1 VIGRNPEKPPHP
13 GRRLLGKA
21 VVAWLLIAL
30 STAGAVS
37 AAVLLQVKDIVTV
50 IKNERT
56 GRVEL
61 DIPEVTPSEAGKP
74 QTLMILGTD
83 GRYGDKKLGLKARS
97 DTIVLVRLDAH
108 QKVTAVMNVPRD
120 LLVQIPG
127 YGTTPQKINGA
138 YTLGGPRLT
147 LKTVKSVLSTPE
159 RPFKI
164 NHVITIDFE
173 AFERAVNYIGGVYVD
188 VDRHYFNDN
197 SQGGERY
204 ATIDVPAG
212 YQKLHGMDALDYVR
226 YRHGDNDLV
235 RARRQQDFLRQIRK
249 QFGARKLMDPT
260 PKNLKTLAKLF
271 ARYFDYDKGLN
282 STKQILRLAKLVLGT
297 ASLPVAEVPF
307 QSVDAPDHVNLEASQ
322 NMIASTV
329 DSFLNPKA
337 GPTGGTASAK
347 PSGSSSKSKHKS
359 APVSYTNVPGLV
371 TSRTEGENQAIVAA
385 RKAQFPFYYATLRLN
400 RGGYVSDPT
409 RLYSIRDELGKIHRA
424 YRMVLSAGQNEG
436 YYGVQG
442 MTWRRPP
449 ILDDPHTFKTV
460 KGRKLLIYKDG
471 SKVRLVAWRTPRG
484 VYWVSNTLTRTLNER
499 QMVAIAASLRHLHS
513 H

>member
-1 VIGRNPEKPPHP
+1 VRGDPDKPPHP

-21 VVAWLLIAL
+21 VIAWLLIAL
-30 STAGAVS
+30 ATAGAVS
-37 AAVLLQVKDIVTV
+37 GAVLLQVKDIVTV
-50 IKNERT
+50 IKDERA
-56 GRVEL
+56 GRIEL

-83 GRYGDKKLGLKARS
+83 GRYGDRKLGLKARS

-120 LLVQIPG
+120 LLVPIPG

-147 LKTVKSVLSTPE
+147 LKTVKQTLSTPGH
-159 RPFKI
+159 PFKI

-188 VDRHYFNDN
+188 VDHHYFNDN

-249 QFGARKLMDPT
+249 QLGARKLMDPS
-260 PKNLKTLAKLF
+260 PKNLRALARLF
-271 ARYFDYDKGLN
+271 ARYFDYDKHLQD
-282 STKQILRLAKLVLGT
+282 TKQILRLAKLVLGT
-297 ASLPVAEVPF
+297 AGLPVVEVPF
-307 QSVDAPDHVNLEASQ
+307 RALDAPDHVNLEASQ
-322 NMIASTV
+322 NMIQQTV
-329 DSFLNPKA
+329 KAFMDPKA
-337 GPTGGTASAK
+337 GPTGGRASK
-347 PSGSSSKSKHKS
+347 SSGSSRRGGSKRSS
-359 APVSYTNVPGLV
+359 RQSFTNVPGLV
-371 TSRTEGENQAIVAA
+371 GSRTEGENQAIVAA
-385 RKAQFPFYYATLRLN
+385 RKAKFPFYFPTLRYG
-400 RGGYVSDPT
+400 RGGWVNDPT
-409 RLYSIRDELGKIHRA
+409 RLYAIEDELGKRHRA
-424 YRMVLSAGQNEG
+424 YRLVLSAGQNEG

-442 MTWRRPP
+442 MTWRGAP
-449 ILDDPHTFKTV
+449 ILSDPHTWRTV
-460 KGRKLLIYKDG
+460 RGRKLAIYKDG
-471 SKVRLVAWRTPRG
+471 RKVRLVAWRTPRG

-499 QMVAIAASLRHLHS
+499 QMLAIAASLRHLHS
-513 H
+513 R

>member
-1 VIGRNPEKPPHP
+1 VSRDPNKPPHP
-13 GRRLLGKA
+13 GRGLLGRA
-21 VVAWLLIAL
+21 VAAWLLIAL
-30 STAGAVS
+30 ATAGAVS

-50 IKNERT
+50 IKNERA

-83 GRYGDKKLGLKARS
+83 GRFGDKKLGLKARS

-127 YGTTPQKINGA
+127 YGTTAQKINGA

-147 LKTVKSVLSTPE
+147 LKTVKAVLSTPE

-197 SQGGERY
+197 SQGGERF

-212 YQKLHGMDALDYVR
+212 YQKLHGQDALDYVR

-249 QFGARKLMDPT
+249 QLGARKLMDPS
-260 PKNLKTLAKLF
+260 PKNLRQLAKLF
-271 ARYFDYDKGLN
+271 ARYFDYDKHLN
-282 STKQILRLAKLVLGT
+282 DTKQILRLAKLVLGT
-297 ASLPVAEVPF
+297 AKLPVAEVPF
-307 QSVDAPDHVNLEASQ
+307 EAVDAPDHVNLEASQ
-322 NMIASTV
+322 NMIGRTV
-329 DSFLNPKA
+329 DAFLNPKA
-337 GPTGGTASAK
+337 GPTGGSASK
-347 PSGSSSKSKHKS
+347 SSGGGSSKSRRSRKS
-359 APVSYTNVPGLV
+359 TSFTNVPGLV
-371 TSRTEGENQAIVAA
+371 NARTEGENQAIIAA
-385 RKAQFPFYYATLRLN
+385 RKAQFPFYFPTLRLN
-400 RGGYVSDPT
+400 RGTYVGQAP
-409 RLYSIRDELGKIHRA
+409 RLYSIRDELGKLHRA
-424 YRMVLSAGQNEG
+424 YRLVLSAGQNEG

-442 MTWRRPP
+442 TTWRGAP
-449 ILDDPHTFKTV
+449 ILADPHTFRTV
-460 KGRKLLIYKDG
+460 KNRKLSIYKDG

-484 VYWVSNTLTRTLNER
+484 VYWVSNTLQRTLNER
-499 QMVAIAASLRHLHS
+499 QMIAIAASLRHLHS

>member
-1 VIGRNPEKPPHP
+1 VSRDPNKPPRP
-13 GRRLLGKA
+13 GRGLLGRA
-21 VVAWLLIAL
+21 LVAWLLIAL
-30 STAGAVS
+30 ATAGAVS
-37 AAVLLQVKDIVTV
+37 GAVLLQVKDIVSV
-50 IKNERT
+50 IKDERA

-83 GRYGDKKLGLKARS
+83 GRYGDRKLGLKARS

-147 LKTVKSVLSTPE
+147 LKTVKDVLSTPN

-173 AFERAVNYIGGVYVD
+173 AFERAVNYIGGVYID
-188 VDRHYFNDN
+188 VDRRYYNDN
-197 SQGGERY
+197 TQGGERY

-235 RARRQQDFLRQIRK
+235 RAARQQDFLRQIRK
-249 QFGARKLMDPT
+249 QLGARKLMDPS
-260 PKNLKTLAKLF
+260 PKNLRTLAKLF

-297 ASLPVAEVPF
+297 ASLPVVQVPF
-307 QSVDAPDHVNLEASQ
+307 RAVDAPDHVNLEASQ
-322 NMIASTV
+322 DMIAKTV
-329 DSFLNPKA
+329 DGFLDPKA
-337 GPTGGTASAK
+337 GPTGGRA
-347 PSGSSSKSKHKS
+347 SSSSSRRKGKRAKRS
-359 APVSYTNVPGLV
+359 VSYSNVPGLV
-371 TSRTEGENQAIVAA
+371 NARTEGENQAIVAA
-385 RKAQFPFYYATLRLN
+385 RKARFPFYYPTLRLN
-400 RGGYVSDPT
+400 RGTYVGNEP
-409 RLYSIRDELGKIHRA
+409 RLYAIRDELGKLHRA
-424 YRMVLSAGQNEG
+424 YRLVLSAGQNEG

-442 MTWRRPP
+442 TTWRRPP
-449 ILDDPHTFKTV
+449 ILDDAHTFKTV
-460 KGRKLLIYKDG
+460 KSRKLSIYKDG
-471 SKVRLVAWRTPRG
+471 GKVRLVSWRTPRG
-484 VYWVSNTLTRTLNER
+484 VFWVSNTLTRTLNER
-499 QMVAIAASLRHLHS
+499 QMIAIAASLRHLHS
-513 H
+513 R